1 MRAGSRFTA
10 VALTVAVLAT
20 ALAVTPAAASSSVT
34 PGWESRLAEI
44 RTGVNAKVDITEAE
58 MFDRSKIV
66 TSRAL
71 MSVVAHELRD
81 HGDAAAAW
89 DVAKVI
95 FDHQSMDPTDEH
107 YGMFTQNIWGNCW
120 YGLRCYQFSVP
131 ASTPTTAGSFAAIGQ
146 TFPVSA
152 GSHVLTFDVKDS
164 VTATQANYH
173 KIQALI
179 DGAVVWERDASGG
192 TTAWEHVTVDVGAQ
206 LVGKSQATL
215 TFRLYQSR
223 AVSNFPVT
231 VSIDTVGL
239 SGSGL
244 DPDMESAGVWSTSTA
259 GQGVSVD
266 HVRNGSTEINSTSFT
281 LLMWSAIVN
290 SGDLSLFTP
299 AQQAEILD
307 RVNAASHY
315 TIGEPHAQV
324 AYTNARLIRDVQ
336 MMLIGQATGDTALY
350 DQGVTY
356 WKEWYAHTRQ
366 WGIREYGST
375 VYYGVDLGALL
386 MAYAY
391 LNDPAI
397 RAEAE
402 NALDFFWYD
411 IAATYLPGR
420 QTMAGSSSREY
431 DWTHSSGPMYF
442 LRIEGWRTAV
452 LPAYSTFNYQVVLA
466 YGGDRVYHPTQD
478 HWNLANTA
486 PKTVEAVTDS
496 NRFLDRYAYIAA
508 DWALGST
515 SDGFT
520 NVIPGAG
527 GPTPYDKAISGTLV
541 DGDPGVGT
549 FSLIP
554 APGTDPY
561 GKTYPGS
568 APLHAPLFPVVAQKE
583 GNLLTQLD
591 LNPSAY
597 RAASYTTSV
606 LVPTAVDLVL
616 VDGVAVDPAQLGSTP
631 ATLTSTITVRNGT
644 ACASFRI
651 LRADGIDGYVPQ
663 AAFVADSDGAAV
675 GMARFTITQFEAET
689 RTQLI
694 ADRAAVTVYAR
705 FGTCADDSAA
715 AAFALA
721 TKTAKISQ
729 QQSAT
734 VHSSAVTT
742 PEGDLLQVGTDLVE
756 RRPLFRK
763 VNGVAI
769 AAPSILTVN
778 GVDYGAVLD

>member
-386 MAYAY
+386 MAYA
-391 LNDPAI
+391 
-397 RAEAE
+397 
-402 NALDFFWYD
+402 
-411 IAATYLPGR
+411 
-420 QTMAGSSSREY
+420 
-431 DWTHSSGPMYF
+431 
-442 LRIEGWRTAV
+442 
-452 LPAYSTFNYQVVLA
+452 
-466 YGGDRVYHPTQD
+466 
-478 HWNLANTA
+478 
-486 PKTVEAVTDS
+486 
-496 NRFLDRYAYIAA
+496 
-508 DWALGST
+508 
-515 SDGFT
+515 
-520 NVIPGAG
+520 
-527 GPTPYDKAISGTLV
+527 
-541 DGDPGVGT
+541 
-549 FSLIP
+549 
-554 APGTDPY
+554 
-561 GKTYPGS
+561 
-568 APLHAPLFPVVAQKE
+568 
-583 GNLLTQLD
+583 
-591 LNPSAY
+591 
-597 RAASYTTSV
+597 
-606 LVPTAVDLVL
+606 
-616 VDGVAVDPAQLGSTP
+616 
-631 ATLTSTITVRNGT
+631 
-644 ACASFRI
+644 
-651 LRADGIDGYVPQ
+651 
-663 AAFVADSDGAAV
+663 
-675 GMARFTITQFEAET
+675 
-689 RTQLI
+689 
-694 ADRAAVTVYAR
+694 
-705 FGTCADDSAA
+705 
-715 AAFALA
+715 
-721 TKTAKISQ
+721 
-729 QQSAT
+729 
-734 VHSSAVTT
+734 SSASRGWT
-742 PEGDLLQVGTDLVE
+742 
-756 RRPLFRK
+756 
-763 VNGVAI
+763 
-769 AAPSILTVN
+769 
-778 GVDYGAVLD
+778 